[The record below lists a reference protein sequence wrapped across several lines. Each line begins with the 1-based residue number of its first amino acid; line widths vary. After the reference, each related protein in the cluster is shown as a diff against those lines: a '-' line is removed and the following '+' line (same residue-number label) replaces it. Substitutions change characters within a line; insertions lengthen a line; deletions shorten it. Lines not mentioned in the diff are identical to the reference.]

1 MSTWNIYHKDGSK
14 LTDVNGEQITVHG
27 LEYSDSWM
35 GECFVTINF
44 KHEVPINFQIGDYIV
59 YRGERFELNYEP
71 GKDKQARPDTY
82 GEGFVYD
89 SVKFNALQDELSRAE
104 FLDVVL
110 NDNELHY
117 TALPKFP
124 FYVQTLDDLLDRIQ
138 ANLDEQIGKGLWKI
152 YSRNMERSVQR
163 GALESE
169 WMSMYG
175 EGTRDNVIE
184 SMSITV
190 DSQTCWQALS
200 LVNEKW
206 DINFIVRGR
215 NVYVGTTGI
224 QANHIFKYGLGEGLY
239 EIVQNADS
247 DQSVVTRLRAYG
259 SEKNLPSHYY
269 ADLGVKYV
277 ANITKVVEASTNVE
291 LELGIDYI
299 ETYFKNKRKY
309 IVSGES
315 QEQSFGWVLQV
326 TFDFQTII
334 TGYVTQAYNSNKC
347 RFYSEL
353 KGTQVDSGDE
363 ESKEKLEAFIAQV
376 KAGNTKMYIT
386 SGLNKKIVPSSMKE
400 YAENLPNNMSINRL
414 MLPGFPHVSLS
425 DFYDSLT
432 DEEKKYVNPTG
443 KQHRFSTDPH
453 RPYIDSINIDQIGLR
468 SASQFFDTDDKTN
481 GVIEIYP
488 TIEEMEIGG
497 VRVDEIDEGIAPDDD
512 GRFGDNETVRNVDI
526 YLNKAID
533 FDINDL
539 KDDDFSISMK
549 DGMCG
554 GRTFKVASSTKVD
567 GRWRLTIERVKDD
580 ALELWF
586 PYRDYPIKKGDHFV
600 LTGITLPDSYVNAAS
615 LKLLKYAIAY
625 LDKNDYT
632 RYVYQPKVDELF
644 MARQHDQAKE
654 DTTGTIKSLHDTL
667 KAGDLMEFEDT
678 DLGIG
683 GVISIDQLTIKEED
697 GKIPTYEITLREDK
711 EVGTIQ
717 KIQQQI
723 SSLQSGNGGTGAG
736 LTTTQVKNQVATEGS
751 KHFISKINNDTAKGT
766 VTWEKI
772 QKFLQGL
779 NIGDGNSKWSA
790 DGTLILFRLLTNNFS
805 SGLYGQGAQIDEKGN
820 IEANSIYTRQFISA
834 PKFVYNEI
842 SVTKAEQWNTN
853 GYGTIESVDVE
864 NRTITLHLEE
874 NDYGSLQVGDIC
886 RGLYADIDN
895 AHGADKTEEGALD
908 DCNFVQHKGFFTTYF
923 YVSHIITSEKGK
935 FVFQYG
941 KKSSVTPDPCA
952 YMDFAQYGSF
962 TDEKRQSSMYF
973 SSRGNSY
980 IEVLDGVCTW
990 EVQPQNRVARYGW
1003 LGGLALVKKDGS
1015 IVRPEG
1021 NGIYVQDNIYFG
1033 GNVNYLQGLSG
1044 LDDLRE
1050 EAKAYDVSLSQY
1062 QSVITVD
1069 DMGNVINGLYT
1080 EDEAKTTKQYRI
1092 STAVFVRKG
1101 MDILLEEDGN
1111 TEDVTA
1117 GHYRVHA
1124 VSEDCEVMV
1133 QNSTIFVTA
1142 IKNIKDGVAGTTD
1155 DATFDYD
1162 AMRKATD
1169 AMVTIVVEL
1178 EGKTSKMVQMPIRIQ
1193 HDTLPFMV
1201 CDLSNESASVA
1212 WNTKTAKYIGLP
1224 IKTKV
1229 SLMYHNEPWA
1239 ISSLNISKVAGLKTS
1254 MSIEGKAKVITIDAD
1269 NLTADTLAQVTKMN
1283 ITVVGRYAGANYEY
1297 TRELTILKS
1306 SDTVVYELIP
1316 SADSIVVDKDGNKTV
1331 NSVSCDVY
1339 ATSSDDKR
1347 YKLTALPS
1355 GMTLK
1360 YGKSENATTSV
1371 GIGADVPVSVSDKMV
1386 TFALYDSNN
1395 NMLDKESVPV
1405 VAFGKDGKGIEY
1417 IFKLQDTAPSNP
1429 TPDNYA
1435 TNTEYQRTDKEFVPS
1450 GWTDDPTG
1458 VTAAN
1463 PYEWVCKRVSTN
1475 GHWGAFSEP
1484 AEYAHFG
1491 KHAPKA
1497 KSSDDIVTIP
1507 TDSNGN
1513 ALLTFREEVGFSLLV
1528 DGHEC
1533 NISSIQKYSS
1543 TLSNVSCSISSN
1555 VATIKCE
1562 EGAKLGITSQTV
1574 VFKVTGTLDGSSYI
1588 DYVTVKVVPN
1598 VTGADGD
1605 GYEYIYYLSSSSSAS
1620 SIPTPK
1626 RTNGVLT
1633 NGWKDDPMAP
1643 TKSSQYVWVAYKK
1656 GAVGSDGTFSTPKL
1670 FNRYPRSIDHQT
1682 CKYLTTSS
1690 ISDNPSASKI
1700 WSSGSTTMPTDFN
1713 DTYPWL
1719 WKLTRTFFTD
1729 NTTEDSV
1736 VCEGYKAKDGIGIK
1750 SVNTWY
1756 GLSSYMTS
1764 QPSSYGYDTL
1774 SDIVIKDNKDM
1785 YVWSRD
1791 EVTYTDNKTG
1801 WTGAYCIG
1809 KCSDLVSVREE
1820 YGTSTSDGTE
1830 PSSWSG
1836 TYPDSAPKGTYIW
1849 SRDVV
1854 EWKDGI
1860 TTTSAAQLI
1869 GYIATDGLHAPK
1881 ATCTDDKVTIPTDSS
1896 GNALVS
1902 FDESISFNLY
1912 VDGTACSI
1920 SSVTKVS
1927 DTLSYVYCSI
1937 SSNVARFSCS
1947 KGATLGKNAQHVRF
1961 KVVGTLSGK
1970 TYSDYVIVK
1979 VIPNVTGEDGDGY
1992 EYIYYLSSSSSASSI
2007 PTPKRTNGVLTNGWQ
2022 DDPMSP
2028 TVDKQYVYVAYKKGV
2043 VGSNGTFS
2051 APKLFNRFPKSISKQ
2066 ETRFYA
2072 HSSLT
2077 SAPKNDVLWNSGSTS
2092 MPTDFSDAYPWLWKI
2107 VRTTYTD
2114 GTTSDVVSCEG
2125 YKAKDGIGIKS
2136 VNTYYAL
2143 SDDMEQPSTSKFTHD
2158 TLSEVVISNNGDKY
2172 VWSADKVTYTNTDIG
2187 WTGIYC
2193 IGKCSDLTSVIE
2205 EYGTSASDTNK
2216 PTSWSEKYPTD
2227 APKGTYIWSRDKIV
2241 WKKGDPTY
2249 STAQL
2254 IGYIAKDGENGVGS
2268 VVAYQREAVLP
2279 TQKPSVTSYDIYKNS
2294 DELGNKW
2301 QKSAP
2306 PAKEGLYSGG
2316 SISGTVLYNQNANG
2330 GNWQSGV
2337 SDGGYTWYKSPAVA
2351 NNGIATMQIRFST
2364 TVANQYVTF
2373 YIKAYSE
2380 ANYDFILLS
2389 EIDSANVDRTNN
2401 YSFRVSGNGVVE
2413 KATLKCDKAGSHFVT
2428 VAYAKDV
2435 GGASFGDYGLVRM
2448 STSENY
2454 VRMKPLLYRCDGEVA
2469 SNKVIAWGNIYQAQ
2483 GDKGDTGD
2491 KGDKGETGGKGD
2503 KGETGVGIA
2512 SIQTYYLISSM
2523 SSGITTS
2530 SSGWSTNM
2538 VNPTSS
2544 KPYLWSY
2551 VKTTLSNGDITSST
2565 PVIIGNFA
2573 EAGVMG
2579 EIGCIIRPSIWKS
2592 GVEYLNES
2600 ALTNKQEKYID
2611 LVYVEDAS
2619 ANDGWR
2625 QYMCALTHTSS
2636 SNNSPTSSGGSKYWT
2651 KLSDTGPIY
2660 APLILAKN
2668 AVLNFTQGQQFNLVE
2683 NGKIFASYRIPGS
2696 DGAALWLGGSTA
2708 SSAPFSVDKN
2718 GSLKST
2724 SGIIGGVEISQERL
2738 GVGVADVGN
2747 KTFKGAILSSEGIF
2761 TGYKSSY
2768 FGAGVFA
2775 ADDPS
2780 GSTIQMYDKKALS
2793 TISVSSPSL
2802 YVRKYSPDSMIL
2814 NNIDKYYGAALIVDV
2829 PKGVGVASL
2838 GNNVLGGLALSAVA
2852 GDLDIGSTDNLFQKN
2867 RGTVAY
2873 LTNSSGRRFYLPDNP
2888 HEGQVVIVI
2897 QGSTGNITFYHPGKR
2912 LVIQNTVKDSGGFYS
2927 GKQGQFNIFVYIG
2940 SMWYG
2945 TYSNG

>member
-14 LTDVNGEQITVHG
+14 LTDVNEEQITVHG

-35 GECFVTINF
+35 GECFVAINF

-89 SVKFNALQDELSRAE
+89 SVKFNALQDELARAE

-206 DINFIVRGR
+206 GINFIVRGR

-291 LELGIDYI
+291 LELDIDYI

-363 ESKEKLEAFIAQV
+363 ESKEKLDAFIAQV

-567 GRWRLTIERVKDD
+567 GRWRLTIERIKDD

-586 PYRDYPIKKGDHFV
+586 PYKDYPIRKGDHFV

-644 MARQHDQAKE
+644 MARQHDQTKE
-654 DTTGTIKSLHDTL
+654 DTTGAIKSLHDTL

-678 DLGIG
+678 DLRIG

-697 GKIPTYEITLREDK
+697 GKIPTYDITLREDK

-717 KIQQQI
+717 KMQQQI

-751 KHFISKINNDTAKGT
+751 KHFISKINDDTAKGT
-766 VTWEKI
+766 VTWEKV

-790 DGTLILFRLLTNNFS
+790 DGTLSLFRLLTNNFS
-805 SGLYGQGAQIDEKGN
+805 SGLYGQGAQIDEKGDM
-820 IEANSIYTRQFISA
+820 EVNSIYARQFISA
-834 PKFVYNEI
+834 PKFVFNEI

-853 GYGTIESVDVE
+853 GYGTIESVDLK
-864 NRTITLHLEE
+864 NQTITLHLEE

-908 DCNFVQHKGFFTTYF
+908 DCNFVQHKGFFSTYF
-923 YVSHIITSEKGK
+923 YVMHIITNEKGK

-973 SSRGNSY
+973 SSRGNSF
-980 IEVLDGVCTW
+980 IEVLDGVKTW
-990 EVQPQNRVARYGW
+990 EVQSQNRVARYGW
-1003 LGGLALVKKDGS
+1003 LGGLLLVKKDGS

-1033 GNVNYLQGLSG
+1033 GNINYLQGLSG

-1080 EDEAKTTKQYRI
+1080 EDEEKTTKQYRI

-1142 IKNIKDGVAGTTD
+1142 IKYIKDGVAGTAD

-1239 ISSLNISKVAGLKTS
+1239 ISSLNVSSVAGLKTS

-1269 NLTADTLAQVTKMN
+1269 NLNADTLAQVTKMN

-1316 SADSIVVDKDGNKTV
+1316 SADSIVVDKDGNTTV

-1347 YKLTALPS
+1347 YKLTALPA
-1355 GMTLK
+1355 GMSLK

-1371 GIGADVPVSVSDKMV
+1371 GIGSDVPVSVSDKMV

-1458 VTAAN
+1458 VDAVN
-1463 PYEWVCKRVSTN
+1463 QYEWVSKRVSTN
-1475 GHWGAFSEP
+1475 GRWGAFSEP

-1507 TDSNGN
+1507 TDSDGN
-1513 ALLTFREEVGFSLLV
+1513 ALLAFREEVGFSLLV

-1562 EGAKLGITSQTV
+1562 EGAKLGITSQTI
-1574 VFKVTGTLDGSSYI
+1574 VFKVTGTHDDGSTYI
-1588 DYVTVKVVPN
+1588 DYVTVKIVPN

-1605 GYEYIYYLSSSSSAS
+1605 GYEYIYYQSNYLNNDFSA
-1620 SIPTPK
+1620 PK
-1626 RTNGVLT
+1626 RTNGKLT
-1633 NGWKDDPMAP
+1633 DGWQDDLMAP
-1643 TKSSQYVWVAYKK
+1643 TEDKRYVFVAYKR
-1656 GAVGSDGTFSTPKL
+1656 GELGSDGEFSMPQL
-1670 FNRYPRSIDHQT
+1670 FNRYPRSIISQETKFIAWHS
-1682 CKYLTTSS
+1682 LT
-1690 ISDNPSASKI
+1690 DAPDANEI
-1700 WSSGSTTMPTDFN
+1700 WYHGSTDMPKDFS
-1713 DTYPWL
+1713 DDKPWL
-1719 WKLTRTFFTD
+1719 WK
-1729 NTTEDSV
+1729 V
-1736 VCEGYKAKDGIGIK
+1736 V
-1750 SVNTWY
+1750 
-1756 GLSSYMTS
+1756 
-1764 QPSSYGYDTL
+1764 
-1774 SDIVIKDNKDM
+1774 
-1785 YVWSRD
+1785 
-1791 EVTYTDNKTG
+1791 
-1801 WTGAYCIG
+1801 
-1809 KCSDLVSVREE
+1809 
-1820 YGTSTSDGTE
+1820 
-1830 PSSWSG
+1830 
-1836 TYPDSAPKGTYIW
+1836 
-1849 SRDVV
+1849 
-1854 EWKDGI
+1854 
-1860 TTTSAAQLI
+1860 
-1869 GYIATDGLHAPK
+1869 
-1881 ATCTDDKVTIPTDSS
+1881 
-1896 GNALVS
+1896 
-1902 FDESISFNLY
+1902 
-1912 VDGTACSI
+1912 
-1920 SSVTKVS
+1920 
-1927 DTLSYVYCSI
+1927 
-1937 SSNVARFSCS
+1937 
-1947 KGATLGKNAQHVRF
+1947 
-1961 KVVGTLSGK
+1961 
-1970 TYSDYVIVK
+1970 
-1979 VIPNVTGEDGDGY
+1979 
-1992 EYIYYLSSSSSASSI
+1992 
-2007 PTPKRTNGVLTNGWQ
+2007 RTNYTEG
-2022 DDPMSP
+2022 DP
-2028 TVDKQYVYVAYKKGV
+2028 
-2043 VGSNGTFS
+2043 
-2051 APKLFNRFPKSISKQ
+2051 
-2066 ETRFYA
+2066 E
-2072 HSSLT
+2072 
-2077 SAPKNDVLWNSGSTS
+2077 
-2092 MPTDFSDAYPWLWKI
+2092 
-2107 VRTTYTD
+2107 YT
-2114 GTTSDVVSCEG
+2114 VSCEG
-2125 YKAKDGIGIKS
+2125 YKAKDGDGLIVGYQS
-2136 VNTYYAL
+2136 
-2143 SDDMEQPSTSKFTHD
+2143 
-2158 TLSEVVISNNGDKY
+2158 
-2172 VWSADKVTYTNTDIG
+2172 
-2187 WTGIYC
+2187 
-2193 IGKCSDLTSVIE
+2193 
-2205 EYGTSASDTNK
+2205 SASE
-2216 PTSWSEKYPTD
+2216 PS
-2227 APKGTYIWSRDKIV
+2227 
-2241 WKKGDPTY
+2241 
-2249 STAQL
+2249 
-2254 IGYIAKDGENGVGS
+2254 
-2268 VVAYQREAVLP
+2268 VLP
-2279 TQKPSVTSYDIYKNS
+2279 TPKTLADYDKAQDDIGNGWAKTAPATGGKSIVLGGKITTDEIIDRYNSSTSAWGTEESEILLDGIKQKKTFYKTPSS
-2294 DELGNKW
+2294 LGNNGKCIRRIKVVNHFRDSYLRVMM
-2301 QKSAP
+2301 KS
-2306 PAKEGLYSGG
+2306 
-2316 SISGTVLYNQNANG
+2316 
-2330 GNWQSGV
+2330 
-2337 SDGGYTWYKSPAVA
+2337 
-2351 NNGIATMQIRFST
+2351 
-2364 TVANQYVTF
+2364 
-2373 YIKAYSE
+2373 YSE
-2380 ANYDFILLS
+2380 ANYDLVCISRLYLPSEVIDDKGNQLKTDDEYLS
-2389 EIDSANVDRTNN
+2389 KSKYAYE
-2401 YSFRVSGNGVVE
+2401 VSGDGQSLVAE
-2413 KATLKCDKAGSHFVT
+2413 LSMPDAGEYYFFIG
-2428 VAYAKDV
+2428 YFKD
-2435 GGASFGDYGLVRM
+2435 GSNDSYGDYGLFAWQSMIALTESLWR
-2448 STSENY
+2448 T
-2454 VRMKPLLYRCDGEVA
+2454 DGTVDDA
-2469 SNKVIAWGNIYQAQ
+2469 SNITWSKAMPMQAEAIVVERAYIATANDTSVPAKPYRTNGILQ
-2483 GDKGDTGD
+2483 G
-2491 KGDKGETGGKGD
+2491 
-2503 KGETGVGIA
+2503 
-2512 SIQTYYLISSM
+2512 
-2523 SSGITTS
+2523 
-2530 SSGWSTNM
+2530 GWTAKRLAVSSTNRFIWES
-2538 VNPTSS
+2538 VRAGKHGTDSVQDD
-2544 KPYLWSY
+2544 WSQ
-2551 VKTTLSNGDITSST
+2551 
-2565 PVIIGNFA
+2565 PVVVANFA
-2573 EAGVMG
+2573 EAGKMG
-2579 EIGCIIRPSIWKS
+2579 KNGCIVRNSEGWKS
-2592 GVEYLNES
+2592 GATYHNDS
-2600 ALTNKQEKYID
+2600 ALTKEQKYID
-2611 LVYVEDAS
+2611 LIYIEDNN
-2619 ANDGWR
+2619 ANDGWSIY
-2625 QYMCALTHTSS
+2625 QCNVTHTATGSS
-2636 SNNSPTSSGGSKYWT
+2636 FDPSAVDSNKNKLWT
-2651 KLSDTGPIY
+2651 KLSDAGPMY
-2660 APLILAKN
+2660 SPLIVAKN
-2668 AVLNFTQGQQFNLVE
+2668 AVLKFAQGQQFNLMEGNNIFGSFRWVKDDADYAFWIGGTE
-2683 NGKIFASYRIPGS
+2683 GSNATTSITKGGKLKTTNADIAGKI
-2696 DGAALWLGGSTA
+2696 TA
-2708 SSAPFSVDKN
+2708 SSGQIGGFVIEDKN
-2718 GSLKST
+2718 LVCSNARLAIGNEAQNFTRMVVLDAKSYSYDSYNFALSVVNYGIVTHSSTTQAGIHINVGASNANVQYPGIVMENGTFVGFRVPVIPLGYSIDLRNSASIYASGMCIRCNNSSSITITLPT
-2724 SGIIGGVEISQERL
+2724 SATGAKTG
-2738 GVGVADVGN
+2738 DV
-2747 KTFKGAILSSEGIF
+2747 F
-2761 TGYKSSY
+2761 TVIRAGTGDVTIKAP
-2768 FGAGVFA
+2768 AGV
-2775 ADDPS
+2775 S
-2780 GSTIQMYDKKALS
+2780 YRT
-2793 TISVSSPSL
+2793 
-2802 YVRKYSPDSMIL
+2802 
-2814 NNIDKYYGAALIVDV
+2814 
-2829 PKGVGVASL
+2829 
-2838 GNNVLGGLALSAVA
+2838 
-2852 GDLDIGSTDNLFQKN
+2852 
-2867 RGTVAY
+2867 
-2873 LTNSSGRRFYLPDNP
+2873 SSGKTGEFT
-2888 HEGQVVIVI
+2888 
-2897 QGSTGNITFYHPGKR
+2897 STK
-2912 LVIQNTVKDSGGFYS
+2912 KDE
-2927 GKQGQFNIFVYIG
+2927 QIHLIFDG
-2940 SMWYG
+2940 DTWFSECSAG
-2945 TYSNG
+2945 

>member
-1 MSTWNIYHKDGSK
+1 MKTYNEIDIKYYDNDGNIQVRCSVPVTQDALVHYELMQSHYCKLSFKLSK
-14 LTDVNGEQITVHG
+14 
-27 LEYSDSWM
+27 
-35 GECFVTINF
+35 
-44 KHEVPINFQIGDYIV
+44 PIYFLLGDFIDTPY
-59 YRGERFELNYEP
+59 GRFELIDLAKAKDNDTIGYSYEIQFDAYYRKFKNKILKYRP
-71 GKDKQARPDTY
+71 NTGSQEATFSLTSTISTHVEVIMKSLAYYAKLDKSYLYDSKFD
-82 GEGFVYD
+82 GEGTDYTYVID
-89 SVKFNALQDELSRAE
+89 ASVDANAAKLITYSNSSM
-104 FLDVVL
+104 LDAIANIAQTFGCEWWFEGNILHFGTCENTNAITDFRL
-110 NDNELHY
+110 NDNI
-117 TALPKFP
+117 
-124 FYVQTLDDLLDRIQ
+124 V
-138 ANLDEQIGKGLWKI
+138 
-152 YSRNMERSVQR
+152 
-163 GALESE
+163 
-169 WMSMYG
+169 
-175 EGTRDNVIE
+175 
-184 SMSITV
+184 SMSS
-190 DSQTCWQALS
+190 SQSQSTYA
-200 LVNEKW
+200 N
-206 DINFIVRGR
+206 R
-215 NVYVGTTGI
+215 VYAFG
-224 QANHIFKYGLGEGLY
+224 A
-239 EIVQNADS
+239 A
-247 DQSVVTRLRAYG
+247 R
-259 SEKNLPSHYY
+259 NLPSGYKND
-269 ADLGVKYV
+269 AD
-277 ANITKVVEASTNVE
+277 ADITKDGVVE
-291 LELGIDYI
+291 
-299 ETYFKNKRKY
+299 K
-309 IVSGES
+309 
-315 QEQSFGWVLQV
+315 
-326 TFDFQTII
+326 
-334 TGYVTQAYNSNKC
+334 
-347 RFYSEL
+347 
-353 KGTQVDSGDE
+353 
-363 ESKEKLEAFIAQV
+363 
-376 KAGNTKMYIT
+376 
-386 SGLNKKIVPSSMKE
+386 
-400 YAENLPNNMSINRL
+400 RL
-414 MLPGFPHVSLS
+414 MLPNSAECSDKNKQLLAENGFELKNGYIQVSGLREDQYVEGVTTNDDIYPRNLIKTSKVTSYEKDVEDESTPEEGDFIKRTFYRVNSLS
-425 DFYDSLT
+425 IINEDGEKTGDMAFRKSYILSGKNLHIVFQRGSLNGMDFECEFNPDGV
-432 DEEKKYVNPTG
+432 EE
-443 KQHRFSTDPH
+443 
-453 RPYIDSINIDQIGLR
+453 I
-468 SASQFFDTDDKTN
+468 
-481 GVIEIYP
+481 
-488 TIEEMEIGG
+488 
-497 VRVDEIDEGIAPDDD
+497 
-512 GRFGDNETVRNVDI
+512 
-526 YLNKAID
+526 
-533 FDINDL
+533 L
-539 KDDDFSISMK
+539 KDDDGNPILK
-549 DGMCG
+549 DGKEQINPMSQVFEIVANEDY
-554 GRTFKVASSTKVD
+554 GRFLPDITLHPKDGDTFVLYNWDSTKLGDTLVSSASNELLTD
-567 GRWRLTIERVKDD
+567 AIKDLKKSMIDPTTHTCTAEANYSYNQGRGNLHGVGDRINL
-580 ALELWF
+580 
-586 PYRDYPIKKGDHFV
+586 YNKGY
-600 LTGITLPDSYVNAAS
+600 GDSYRASRIIGYEFCLDIPYDGAKYYVGEKPSYSRLNAMES
-615 LKLLKYAIAY
+615 KIEELVYNGQSY
-625 LDKNDYT
+625 LN
-632 RYVYQPKVDELF
+632 
-644 MARQHDQAKE
+644 
-654 DTTGTIKSLHDTL
+654 
-667 KAGDLMEFEDT
+667 
-678 DLGIG
+678 
-683 GVISIDQLTIKEED
+683 
-697 GKIPTYEITLREDK
+697 
-711 EVGTIQ
+711 
-717 KIQQQI
+717 
-723 SSLQSGNGGTGAG
+723 GNGGGGKSIYIIKSYDKTAPTDYNVYSAKAIDEQR
-736 LTTTQVKNQVATEGS
+736 LNRIKD
-751 KHFISKINNDTAKGT
+751 DTAKGT
-766 VTWEKI
+766 VTWEKV
-772 QKFLQGL
+772 QKFLEGL
-779 NIGDGNSKWSA
+779 NIGEGNGTWSA
-790 DGTLILFRLLTNNFS
+790 DGTLSLFRLLTNNFS
-805 SGLYGQGAQIDEKGN
+805 SGPYGQGAQIDEKGDM
-820 IEANSIYTRQFISA
+820 EVNSIYARQFISA
-834 PKFVYNEI
+834 PKFVFNEI

-853 GYGTIESVDVE
+853 GYGTIESVDVK

-886 RGLYADIDN
+886 RGLYADIEN
-895 AHGADKTEEGALD
+895 VYGSDKIEEGASD
-908 DCNFVQHKGFFTTYF
+908 DCNFVQHKGFFSTYF

-973 SSRGNSY
+973 SSRGNSF

-990 EVQPQNRVARYGW
+990 EVQSQNRVARYGW
-1003 LGGLALVKKDGS
+1003 LGGLVLAKKDGS
-1015 IVRPEG
+1015 TVRPEG

-1033 GNVNYLQGLSG
+1033 GNINFLQGLSG

-1080 EDEAKTTKQYRI
+1080 EDEEKTTKQYRI

-1142 IKNIKDGVAGTTD
+1142 IRNIKDGVAGTND
-1155 DATFDYD
+1155 DANFDYD

-1178 EGKTSKMVQMPIRIQ
+1178 EGKTSKTVQMPIRIQ

-1229 SLMYHNEPWA
+1229 SLLYHNEPWA

-1331 NSVSCDVY
+1331 NSLSCDVY

-1347 YKLTALPS
+1347 YKLTTLPS
-1355 GMTLK
+1355 GMSLK
-1360 YGKSENATTSV
+1360 YGKSENATKDLAL
-1371 GIGADVPVSVSDKMV
+1371 GAGVDVASDDKMV
-1386 TFALYDSNN
+1386 TFALYDKNN
-1395 NMLDKESVPV
+1395 QMLDKESVPV
-1405 VAFGKDGKGIEY
+1405 LAYGKDGKGIEY
-1417 IFKLQDTAPSNP
+1417 IFKLQNSAPSNP
-1429 TPDNYA
+1429 TPSGYA
-1435 TNTEYQRTDKEFVPS
+1435 TDPDYQRTDQEYIPY

-1458 VTAAN
+1458 VDAVN
-1463 PYEWVCKRVSTN
+1463 QYEWVSKRVSTN
-1475 GHWGAFSEP
+1475 GRWGAFSEP

-1507 TDSNGN
+1507 TDSKGM
-1513 ALLTFREEVGFSLLV
+1513 ALVRFEESIQFQLLV
-1528 DGHEC
+1528 DGLAC
-1533 NISSIQKYSS
+1533 TLTSVTMDSS
-1543 TLSNVSCSISSN
+1543 TLSDVSCSISSN
-1555 VATIKCE
+1555 VANISCA
-1562 EGAKLGITSQTV
+1562 EGASLGTTAQTI
-1574 VFKVTGTLDGSSYI
+1574 VFRVAGRLNDGSGYS

-1605 GYEYIYYLSSSSSAS
+1605 GYEYIYYRSSSSSAS
-1620 SIPTPK
+1620 SIPTP
-1626 RTNGVLT
+1626 RRQNG
-1633 NGWKDDPMAP
+1633 
-1643 TKSSQYVWVAYKK
+1643 S
-1656 GAVGSDGTFSTPKL
+1656 
-1670 FNRYPRSIDHQT
+1670 
-1682 CKYLTTSS
+1682 
-1690 ISDNPSASKI
+1690 
-1700 WSSGSTTMPTDFN
+1700 
-1713 DTYPWL
+1713 
-1719 WKLTRTFFTD
+1719 
-1729 NTTEDSV
+1729 
-1736 VCEGYKAKDGIGIK
+1736 
-1750 SVNTWY
+1750 
-1756 GLSSYMTS
+1756 
-1764 QPSSYGYDTL
+1764 
-1774 SDIVIKDNKDM
+1774 
-1785 YVWSRD
+1785 
-1791 EVTYTDNKTG
+1791 
-1801 WTGAYCIG
+1801 
-1809 KCSDLVSVREE
+1809 
-1820 YGTSTSDGTE
+1820 
-1830 PSSWSG
+1830 
-1836 TYPDSAPKGTYIW
+1836 
-1849 SRDVV
+1849 
-1854 EWKDGI
+1854 
-1860 TTTSAAQLI
+1860 
-1869 GYIATDGLHAPK
+1869 
-1881 ATCTDDKVTIPTDSS
+1881 
-1896 GNALVS
+1896 
-1902 FDESISFNLY
+1902 
-1912 VDGTACSI
+1912 
-1920 SSVTKVS
+1920 
-1927 DTLSYVYCSI
+1927 
-1937 SSNVARFSCS
+1937 
-1947 KGATLGKNAQHVRF
+1947 
-1961 KVVGTLSGK
+1961 
-1970 TYSDYVIVK
+1970 
-1979 VIPNVTGEDGDGY
+1979 
-1992 EYIYYLSSSSSASSI
+1992 
-2007 PTPKRTNGVLTNGWQ
+2007 LTNGWQ
-2022 DDPMSP
+2022 DDPMPP
-2028 TVDKQYVYVAYKKGV
+2028 TVDEQYVYVAYKKGV

-2066 ETRFYA
+2066 ETRFYTY
-2072 HSSLT
+2072 SSL
-2077 SAPKNDVLWNSGSTS
+2077 SPAPPATTIWNNGSTN
-2092 MPTDFSDAYPWLWKI
+2092 MPTDFNDSYPWLWKI

-2158 TLSEVVISNNGDKY
+2158 TLSEVVISNNGNKY

-2193 IGKCSDLTSVIE
+2193 IGKCSDLASVTE
-2205 EYGTSASDTNK
+2205 QYGTSASDTNK
-2216 PTSWSEKYPTD
+2216 PTSWDDAYPTD
-2227 APKGTYIWSRDKIV
+2227 ASKGTYIWSRDKIV
-2241 WKKGDPTY
+2241 WKDGKTTY
-2249 STAQL
+2249 SDAQL

-2294 DELGNKW
+2294 DDLGNKW

-2337 SDGGYTWYKSPAVA
+2337 SDGGYTWYKSPTVA

-2364 TVANQYVTF
+2364 TVDNQYVTF

-2428 VAYAKDV
+2428 VAYAKDS

-2448 STSENY
+2448 ATSENY

-2483 GDKGDTGD
+2483 GDKGDTGN
-2491 KGDKGETGGKGD
+2491 KGD
-2503 KGETGVGIA
+2503 KGETGVGID

-2523 SSGITTS
+2523 SSGITTLS
-2530 SSGWSTNM
+2530 SDWTTEM

-2551 VKTTLSNGDITSST
+2551 VKTTFSNGDFTNST

-2802 YVRKYSPDSMIL
+2802 YVRKYSPDGMIL
-2814 NNIDKYYGAALIVDV
+2814 NDIDKYYGAALIVDV

-2852 GDLDIGSTDNLFQKN
+2852 GDLDIGSTDYLFQKN

-2873 LTNSSGRRFYLPDNP
+2873 LTNSNGRRFYLPDNP

-2927 GKQGQFNIFVYIG
+2927 GKQGQFNIFVYIN

>member
-35 GECFVTINF
+35 GECFLTINF

-89 SVKFNALQDELSRAE
+89 SVKFNALQDELARAE

-117 TALPKFP
+117 TSLPKFP
-124 FYVQTLDDLLDRIQ
+124 FFVQTLDDLLDRIQ
-138 ANLDEQIGKGLWKI
+138 ANLDEQIGAGLWKI
-152 YSRNMERSVQR
+152 YSRNKERSVQR

-169 WMSMYG
+169 WLSVYG
-175 EGTRDNVIE
+175 EKTDDNVIE

-190 DSQTCWQALS
+190 DSKKCWDALA

-206 DINFIVRGR
+206 DVNFIVRGR
-215 NVYVGTTGI
+215 NIYVGTTGI
-224 QANHIFKYGLGEGLY
+224 EAGHIFSYGLGKGLY
-239 EIVQNADS
+239 EIVLNADS
-247 DQSVVTRLRAYG
+247 DQSVITRLRAYG

-277 ANITKVVEASTNVE
+277 ANITKVIGASTNVE
-291 LELGIDYI
+291 LELDIDYI

-309 IVSGES
+309 VVSGES
-315 QEQSFGWVLQV
+315 QEQSNGWILQV
-326 TFDFQTII
+326 TFDFQTTI
-334 TGYVTQAYNSNKC
+334 TGYVTQSGSSGKC

-353 KGTQVDSGDE
+353 KGGQVDSGDE
-363 ESKEKLEAFIAQV
+363 ESKEKLDAFIAQV
-376 KAGNTKMYIT
+376 NAGNTKMYIT
-386 SGLNKKIVPSSMKE
+386 SGLNKKAVPSSMKE
-400 YAENLPNNMSINRL
+400 YAENLPNNMAVNRL

-481 GVIEIYP
+481 GIIEIYP

-497 VRVDEIDEGIAPDDD
+497 VRVDEIDEGVAPDDD

-567 GRWRLTIERVKDD
+567 GRWRLTIERIKDD

-586 PYRDYPIKKGDHFV
+586 PYKDYPIRKGDHFV

-644 MARQHDQAKE
+644 MARQHDQTKE
-654 DTTGTIKSLHDTL
+654 DTTGAIKSLHDTL

-678 DLGIG
+678 DLSIG

-697 GKIPTYEITLREDK
+697 GKIPTYDITLREDK

-717 KIQQQI
+717 KMQQQI

-751 KHFISKINNDTAKGT
+751 KHFISKINDDTAKGT

-805 SGLYGQGAQIDEKGN
+805 SGPYGQGAQIDEKGDM
-820 IEANSIYTRQFISA
+820 EVNSIYARQFISA
-834 PKFVYNEI
+834 PKFVFNEI

-973 SSRGNSY
+973 SSRGNSF
-980 IEVLDGVCTW
+980 IEVLDGVSTW
-990 EVQPQNRVARYGW
+990 EVQSQNRVARYGW

-1033 GNVNYLQGLSG
+1033 GNINYLQGLSG

-1080 EDEAKTTKQYRI
+1080 EDEEKTTKQYRI

-1142 IKNIKDGVAGTTD
+1142 IRNIKDGVAGTND
-1155 DATFDYD
+1155 DANFNYD

-1193 HDTLPFMV
+1193 HDILPFMV

-1229 SLMYHNEPWA
+1229 SLLYHNEPWA
-1239 ISSLNISKVAGLKTS
+1239 ISSLNISNVAGLKTS
-1254 MSIEGKAKVITIDAD
+1254 MSIEGKAKVITIEAD
-1269 NLTADTLAQVTKMN
+1269 NLTADTLAQITKMN

-1306 SDTVVYELIP
+1306 ADTVVYELIP

-1360 YGKSENATTSV
+1360 YGNSENATTAV
-1371 GIGADVPVSVSDKMV
+1371 ALGTAIDVSASDKMV

-1405 VAFGKDGKGIEY
+1405 LAYGKDGKGIEY
-1417 IFKLQDTAPSNP
+1417 IFKLQNSAPSNP
-1429 TPDNYA
+1429 TPSGYA
-1435 TNTEYQRTDKEFVPS
+1435 TDPDYQRTDQEYIPY

-1458 VTAAN
+1458 VDAVN
-1463 PYEWVCKRVSTN
+1463 QYEWVSKRVSTN
-1475 GHWGAFSEP
+1475 GRWGAFSEP

-1507 TDSNGN
+1507 TDSKGM
-1513 ALLTFREEVGFSLLV
+1513 ALVAFRESIQFQLLV
-1528 DGHEC
+1528 DGLSC
-1533 NISSIQKYSS
+1533 TLTSVTIDSS
-1543 TLSNVSCSISSN
+1543 TLSDVSCSMSSN
-1555 VATIKCE
+1555 VANISCA
-1562 EGAKLGITSQTV
+1562 EGANLGTTAQTI
-1574 VFKVTGTLDGSSYI
+1574 VFRVAGRLSDGSGYS

-1605 GYEYIYYLSSSSSAS
+1605 GYEYIYYLSSSSSVS
-1620 SIPTPK
+1620 SIPTP
-1626 RTNGVLT
+1626 RRQNGIL
-1633 NGWKDDPMAP
+1633 
-1643 TKSSQYVWVAYKK
+1643 Q
-1656 GAVGSDGTFSTPKL
+1656 
-1670 FNRYPRSIDHQT
+1670 
-1682 CKYLTTSS
+1682 
-1690 ISDNPSASKI
+1690 DN
-1700 WSSGSTTMPTDFN
+1700 
-1713 DTYPWL
+1713 
-1719 WKLTRTFFTD
+1719 
-1729 NTTEDSV
+1729 
-1736 VCEGYKAKDGIGIK
+1736 
-1750 SVNTWY
+1750 
-1756 GLSSYMTS
+1756 
-1764 QPSSYGYDTL
+1764 
-1774 SDIVIKDNKDM
+1774 
-1785 YVWSRD
+1785 
-1791 EVTYTDNKTG
+1791 
-1801 WTGAYCIG
+1801 
-1809 KCSDLVSVREE
+1809 
-1820 YGTSTSDGTE
+1820 
-1830 PSSWSG
+1830 
-1836 TYPDSAPKGTYIW
+1836 
-1849 SRDVV
+1849 
-1854 EWKDGI
+1854 
-1860 TTTSAAQLI
+1860 
-1869 GYIATDGLHAPK
+1869 
-1881 ATCTDDKVTIPTDSS
+1881 
-1896 GNALVS
+1896 
-1902 FDESISFNLY
+1902 
-1912 VDGTACSI
+1912 
-1920 SSVTKVS
+1920 
-1927 DTLSYVYCSI
+1927 
-1937 SSNVARFSCS
+1937 
-1947 KGATLGKNAQHVRF
+1947 
-1961 KVVGTLSGK
+1961 
-1970 TYSDYVIVK
+1970 
-1979 VIPNVTGEDGDGY
+1979 
-1992 EYIYYLSSSSSASSI
+1992 
-2007 PTPKRTNGVLTNGWQ
+2007 WQ

-2051 APKLFNRFPKSISKQ
+2051 TPKLFNRFPKSISKQ
-2066 ETRFYA
+2066 ETKFYTT
-2072 HSSLT
+2072 SSL
-2077 SAPKNDVLWNSGSTS
+2077 SPAPEAWKIWEYGSTS
-2092 MPTDFSDAYPWLWKI
+2092 MPTDFNDSFPWLWKI

-2114 GTTSDVVSCEG
+2114 GTTDDVVSCEG
-2125 YKAKDGIGIKS
+2125 YKAKDG
-2136 VNTYYAL
+2136 
-2143 SDDMEQPSTSKFTHD
+2143 
-2158 TLSEVVISNNGDKY
+2158 
-2172 VWSADKVTYTNTDIG
+2172 TDG
-2187 WTGIYC
+2187 
-2193 IGKCSDLTSVIE
+2193 
-2205 EYGTSASDTNK
+2205 
-2216 PTSWSEKYPTD
+2216 
-2227 APKGTYIWSRDKIV
+2227 APGA
-2241 WKKGDPTY
+2241 P
-2249 STAQL
+2249 
-2254 IGYIAKDGENGVGS
+2254 GESG
-2268 VVAYQREAVLP
+2268 
-2279 TQKPSVTSYDIYKNS
+2279 
-2294 DELGNKW
+2294 
-2301 QKSAP
+2301 AP
-2306 PAKEGLYSGG
+2306 
-2316 SISGTVLYNQNANG
+2316 
-2330 GNWQSGV
+2330 
-2337 SDGGYTWYKSPAVA
+2337 
-2351 NNGIATMQIRFST
+2351 
-2364 TVANQYVTF
+2364 
-2373 YIKAYSE
+2373 
-2380 ANYDFILLS
+2380 
-2389 EIDSANVDRTNN
+2389 
-2401 YSFRVSGNGVVE
+2401 
-2413 KATLKCDKAGSHFVT
+2413 
-2428 VAYAKDV
+2428 
-2435 GGASFGDYGLVRM
+2435 
-2448 STSENY
+2448 
-2454 VRMKPLLYRCDGEVA
+2454 
-2469 SNKVIAWGNIYQAQ
+2469 
-2483 GDKGDTGD
+2483 
-2491 KGDKGETGGKGD
+2491 
-2503 KGETGVGIA
+2503 GVGID
-2512 SIQTYYLISSM
+2512 SIQTYYLISSK
-2523 SSGITTS
+2523 SSEITTS
-2530 SSGWSTNM
+2530 SSGWETSM

-2579 EIGCIIRPSIWKS
+2579 AIGCIIRPSIWKS
-2592 GVEYLNES
+2592 GVVYLNES

-2651 KLSDTGPIY
+2651 QLSDTGPIY

-2852 GDLDIGSTDNLFQKN
+2852 GDLDIGSTDYLFQKN

-2927 GKQGQFNIFVYIG
+2927 GKQGQFNIFVYIN